1 MDSCVEKRLSDEDE
15 SESKPDAERSVR
27 AMIELVRPL
36 VRGGTTPL
44 VLDLFEDIVLPAQ
57 QSGWS
62 EQLEIERLCAILSM
76 VLEQVGNSILGALA
90 TYLAT
95 AEGEHTLK
103 HFISAM
109 EHLADTIAEVYDTSL
124 IEAFRIG
131 LCKGFCDESF

>member
-1 MDSCVEKRLSDEDE
+1 MDSRVEKRLSGEDE
-15 SESKPDAERSVR
+15 SESMPDAERRVR

-36 VRGGTTPL
+36 VRSGTNPE

-62 EQLEIERLCAILSM
+62 EQLEIEGLCAILSM
-76 VLEQVGNSILGALA
+76 VLEQVGNAILGALA

-109 EHLADTIAEVYDTSL
+109 EHLADTLAKAYETSL

>member
-1 MDSCVEKRLSDEDE
+1 MDSRVEKRLSGEDE
-15 SESKPDAERSVR
+15 SESMPDAERRVR

-36 VRGGTTPL
+36 VRSGTNPE

-57 QSGWS
+57 QSVWS
-62 EQLEIERLCAILSM
+62 EQLEIEGLCAILSM
-76 VLEQVGNSILGALA
+76 VLEQVGNAILGALA

-109 EHLADTIAEVYDTSL
+109 EHLADTLAKAYETSL

>member
-1 MDSCVEKRLSDEDE
+1 MDSRVEKRLSGEDE
-15 SESKPDAERSVR
+15 SESMPDAERRVR

-36 VRGGTTPL
+36 VRSGTNPE

-57 QSGWS
+57 QSVWS
-62 EQLEIERLCAILSM
+62 EQLEIEGLCAILSM
-76 VLEQVGNSILGALA
+76 VLEQAGNAILGALA

-109 EHLADTIAEVYDTSL
+109 EHLADTLAKAYETSL

>member
-1 MDSCVEKRLSDEDE
+1 MDSRVEKRLSGEDE
-15 SESKPDAERSVR
+15 PESMPGAERRVR

-36 VRGGTTPL
+36 VCGGTNPV

-62 EQLEIERLCAILSM
+62 EQLEIERLCAIFSM
-76 VLEQVGNSILGALA
+76 VLEQVGNAILGTLT

-95 AEGEHTLK
+95 VESEHTLK

-109 EHLADTIAEVYDTSL
+109 EHLAGALAEAYDTSL

-131 LCKGFCDESF
+131 LCEGFCNEPF